1 MPVTQADPQKG
12 GSRLS
17 PGESKGLA
25 FQSSE
30 STNLEPQTAEKCTY
44 LLASLKMFRYEQLV
58 RDFLFTI

>member
-1 MPVTQADPQKG
+1 MLVTQADPQKG

-17 PGESKGLA
+17 AGEGKGLA

-44 LLASLKMFRYEQLV
+44 LLTSIFEDV
-58 RDFLFTI
+58 SI